1 MSSADT
7 DVNEATEAAADE
19 KAKLSLEVKI
29 DKPSACERHVTVSI
43 AREDIER
50 YYNEAFDELVPKAEL
65 PGFRAGKAPRRLVE
79 KQFRDR
85 VQDQVKGK
93 LLMDSMAQVSEECD
107 FSAISEPDFDFD
119 AVTVP
124 ESGPMKFEF
133 NLEVRPEFDMPEWKG
148 LTLEKPVHEYTE
160 DDVNRNLKK
169 LLARYGQLAP
179 VEGEAVADDHLVLN
193 ITFLKDGQR
202 VNAITE
208 ETVQLKKVLSLADAK
223 IEDFD
228 KLLIGSKAGDKKTV
242 SVTVSQD
249 AEEESLRG
257 QTVTAEVEVLD
268 VKRLELPELTSQF
281 LDRIGGFEDE
291 DELRDEVRKELERQL
306 DYHQQQKLRQQITRE
321 LTKNANWELPQH
333 LLKRQARR
341 ELDRAVMELRSA
353 GFADDVIQQHANQ
366 LRQNSLKTTETAL
379 KEHFI
384 LERIAEDNKLEAD
397 SADYDTEIRQIAAQ
411 SGESTRRVRARMEK
425 RGQIDTL
432 RNQIVERKVINLI
445 TEHATMNS
453 VPLELPSSDVAALEF
468 AIGTKQ
474 DGNIPEAK
482 PGGEEQPI
490 PGMEKK
496 Q

>member
-7 DVNEATEAAADE
+7 ELNEGTEAAAE
-19 KAKLSLEVKI
+19 ERAKLGLEVKI

-43 AREDIER
+43 ARDDIER
-50 YYNEAFDELVPKAEL
+50 YFNEAFDDLVPKAEL

-85 VQDQVKGK
+85 VKDQVKGK

-119 AVTVP
+119 AVAVP
-124 ESGPMKFEF
+124 DEGPLKFEF
-133 NLEVRPEFDMPEWKG
+133 NIEVRPEFDMPEWKG
-148 LTLEKPVHEYTE
+148 LSLEKPVHQYT
-160 DDVNRNLKK
+160 DADIDRNLQK

-179 VEGEAVADDHLVLN
+179 VEGEAQADDHVVVN
-193 ITFLKDGQR
+193 ITFSKDGR
-202 VNAITE
+202 EVSSISE
-208 ETVQLKKVLSLADAK
+208 ETVQLKPVLSLADAK
-223 IEDFD
+223 IEGFD
-228 KLLIGSKAGDKKTV
+228 KLLIGAKAGDKKTV
-242 SVTVSQD
+242 DVTVSQD

-257 QTVTAEVEVLD
+257 QTVQAEIEVLD
-268 VKRLELPELTSQF
+268 VKRMELPELTSQF

-306 DYHQQQKLRQQITRE
+306 DYHQQQRLRQQITRE

-353 GFADDVIQQHANQ
+353 GFGDDVIQQHANQ

-384 LERIAEDNKLEAD
+384 LERIAEDSKLEAD
-397 SADYDTEIRQIAAQ
+397 AADYDTEIRQIAAQ

-445 TEHATMNS
+445 TEHATIKETE
-453 VPLELPSSDVAALEF
+453 LDLPSQDTVALDF
-468 AIGTKQ
+468 AIGEKRE
-474 DGNIPEAK
+474 GNIPEAK

-490 PGMEKK
+490 PGTEKK
-496 Q
+496 